1 MLLGKERSRI
11 HRFIMKHIK
20 KIGAVISGL
29 SASALPFVALA
40 QTAPPAPFTNLTG
53 FKTFIC
59 TVVVGWLFT
68 FLIVLTVVFV
78 LIAAFKYLTAAG
90 DPEKVKSAG
99 NTLVYA
105 AVAIVV
111 ALFARGLP
119 LIIGSLFSSGTG
131 VTC

>member
-1 MLLGKERSRI
+1 
-11 HRFIMKHIK
+11 MKNIK
-20 KIGAVISGL
+20 KLGAVLSGL
-29 SASALPFVALA
+29 SALVLPIIVSAA
-40 QTAPPAPFTNLTG
+40 TAPAPPVTGLTG
-53 FKTFIC
+53 FQSFIC
-59 TVVVGWLFT
+59 NIVVGWMFT
-68 FLIVLTVVFV
+68 FLIILTVVFV

-105 AVAIVV
+105 AIAIVV

-119 LIIGSLFSSGTG
+119 LIIESLFSTTSG

>member
-1 MLLGKERSRI
+1 MKSILRKLGP
-11 HRFIMKHIK
+11 F
-20 KIGAVISGL
+20 ASGL
-29 SASALPFVALA
+29 SVAALPLLASA
-40 QTAPPAPFTNLTG
+40 QTLPPAPFTTLGT

-78 LIAAFKYLTAAG
+78 LIAAYRYLTASG
-90 DPEKVKSAG
+90 DPEKVKGAG
-99 NTLVYA
+99 SMLIYA
-105 AVAIVV
+105 AIAIVV

-119 LIIGSLFSSGTG
+119 LIIGSLFTGGTG

>member
-1 MLLGKERSRI
+1 
-11 HRFIMKHIK
+11 MKNFK
-20 KIGAVISGL
+20 KLGAVLSGL
-29 SASALPFVALA
+29 SASALPVLALA
-40 QTAPPAPFTNLTG
+40 ATAPPAPITTLTA
-53 FKTFIC
+53 FQTFIC
-59 TVVVGWLFT
+59 TIIVGWLFT
-68 FLIVLTVVFV
+68 FLIILTVVFV
-78 LIAAFKYLTAAG
+78 IIAAFKYLTAAG

-105 AVAIVV
+105 AIAIVV